1 MSHKVAAANA
11 LFNNYNYEFDLV
23 YLFGPEAAAGAAVLK
38 AAIPIQKPPAAF
50 AVSVG

>member
-11 LFNNYNYEFDLV
+11 FFNNYELDLV